1 MLQRAILQQLRQI
14 GTRKGNLIQSLQNRH
29 FQLLITRFSINGNY
43 LSLSMAKVQRRKA
56 SKKELILQ
64 KAATMFRQKGFAA
77 TSMRD
82 LAETVGIEA
91 ASLYNHIQSKSEILQ
106 EITARITEDCNE
118 HLNSLDNNGMSNIQ
132 KIESLIRFHVRM
144 MLNRFEDYYVMINEW
159 MHLTEPYLTNFSLQR
174 RNYVQK
180 MEAIIDEGIK
190 NNEMKPVI
198 PYVAVLTILSSVRGL
213 EFWHRS
219 KQRITPAEMEENM
232 VTHLIYGLKKD

>member
-1 MLQRAILQQLRQI
+1 MAKIKRNRN
-14 GTRKGNLIQSLQNRH
+14 GTRKDVI
-29 FQLLITRFSINGNY
+29 ID
-43 LSLSMAKVQRRKA
+43 
-56 SKKELILQ
+56 
-64 KAATMFRQKGFAA
+64 KAAKLFREKGYSA

-82 LAETVGIEA
+82 LAEKVGVEA

-118 HLNSLDNNGMSNIQ
+118 HLNSLDNNGMSSIE

-159 MHLTEPYLTNFSLQR
+159 MHLTEPYLTNFSFQR

-232 VTHLIYGLKKD
+232 VQHLIYGLKKD